1 MSQNVTLFLI
11 VVAAVIVG
19 LSGYSL
25 ISQIIPG
32 NINQ

>member
-1 MSQNVTLFLI
+1 MSQELTLFLI